1 LLTAASYVEL
11 VGKYPKAAGAALYT
25 QKAFKVPFLTF
36 IIAFMVMCSGL
47 SSASAAALAF
57 SGDYMSEL
65 TAGALPPTLIAV
77 AFVLILAAVNLRGVA
92 ESVKMNVVL
101 TLVELSGLAIILGI
115 GAYAVLTG
123 GGEPSRLVEFESSGT
138 GFA

>member
-1 LLTAASYVEL
+1 
-11 VGKYPKAAGAALYT
+11 T

-123 GGEPSRLVEFESSGT
+123 GDRDALVASADAFARGEAPGSIVR
-138 GFA
+138 

>member
-1 LLTAASYVEL
+1 
-11 VGKYPKAAGAALYT
+11 
-25 QKAFKVPFLTF
+25 
-36 IIAFMVMCSGL
+36 
-47 SSASAAALAF
+47 
-57 SGDYMSEL
+57 
-65 TAGALPPTLIAV
+65 
-77 AFVLILAAVNLRGVA
+77 LRGVA

-138 GFA
+138 GFALMTGVLGACRSNK